1 MAFKKVIMVKQGE
14 KNEVALIQKDMT
26 PIVQQ
31 AEKLEITEAIDM
43 TAAAEILSKLNLFS
57 DKIEEEKSKVT
68 KPANEIL
75 KAERARWKPLE
86 TVYEAAIA
94 ALRRKM
100 TDYQT
105 AAIAK
110 QREDEARIAARVGE
124 GKGKLKVETAI
135 AQIESLDKPA
145 EKVATESG
153 SVKFKT
159 VRKFEVTDVSK
170 LPIEYV
176 LANEVKIRAAM
187 NAGIQVE
194 GVRYY
199 EEQVPANFR

>member
-1 MAFKKVIMVKQGE
+1 MAKKASKEE
-14 KNEVALIQKDMT
+14 KNEVAEIQKDMT
-26 PIVQQ
+26 PILAQ
-31 AEKLEITEAIDM
+31 ADKLEIEEAIDM
-43 TAAAEILSKLNLFS
+43 AAAAEILSKLNLFS
-57 DKIEEEKSKVT
+57 DRMTEEKEKVT

-105 AAIAK
+105 AIVAK

-135 AQIESLDKPA
+135 AQIEKLEKPA
-145 EKVATESG
+145 ANVAAESG
-153 SVKFKT
+153 SVKFRAVK
-159 VRKFEVTDVSK
+159 KFEVVDIALVPK
-170 LPIEYV
+170 DYV
-176 LANEVKIRAAM
+176 LANDAKIRAAM
-187 NAGIQVE
+187 TAGIQIE

-199 EEQVPANFR
+199 EEMVPANFR